1 MNTSCFFVRPREAFP
16 IAQYRG
22 HEIDAPVIQ
31 KRSLHRPAEGN
42 SINGIYL
49 FFFYYYCT
57 KKDYYLFYNEDWRTL
72 VKSIDIYYKNLIYQN
87 VNEKRRKLSEI
98 DFLIA
103 QYIKKKNLWRMQ
115 QRNEISYGLSKIYCK
130 ILNIACNFQGRHPI
144 HQHQHPWHIYTK

>member
-1 MNTSCFFVRPREAFP
+1 MFDYEHKLFFVKPREAFP

-103 QYIKKKNLWRMQ
+103 QYIKKKSVANAAEEWDKLRFIK
-115 QRNEISYGLSKIYCK
+115 N
-130 ILNIACNFQGRHPI
+130 IL
-144 HQHQHPWHIYTK
+144 

>member
-103 QYIKKKNLWRMQ
+103 QYIKKKSVANAAEEWDKLRFIK
-115 QRNEISYGLSKIYCK
+115 N
-130 ILNIACNFQGRHPI
+130 IL
-144 HQHQHPWHIYTK
+144 

>member
-144 HQHQHPWHIYTK
+144 PQHQHPWYIY

>member
-42 SINGIYL
+42 SKNGTYL

-72 VKSIDIYYKNLIYQN
+72 VKSIDIYYKNLIYQK

-103 QYIKKKNLWRMQ
+103 QYKKKNLWRMQ
-115 QRNEISYGLSKIYCK
+115 QRDEISYGLSKIYCK

-144 HQHQHPWHIYTK
+144 PQHQHPWYIY